1 VKVPSIKADDPGP
14 TPDAQA
20 FAEGSSDSAPEGA
33 PRSPIAYLGAMW
45 RGEVPLSQAVWRD
58 MVLVGTVVN
67 IVAMGTAFFA
77 VALGASTM
85 TGIGIHLL
93 PVPYNIFLVAAVWRS
108 AEHAPPDKAW
118 AARVGSLIWLLVA
131 FVI

>member
-1 VKVPSIKADDPGP
+1 VKIPSIKAADPGP
-14 TPDAQA
+14 APQA
-20 FAEGSSDSAPEGA
+20 FAELSPDAAPSPL
-33 PRSPIAYLGAMW
+33 PRSPIAYLGAQW
-45 RGEVPLSQAVWRD
+45 RGEVPLPQAVWRD

-67 IVAMGTAFFA
+67 IVAMGLAFLA

-85 TGIGIHLL
+85 TGITIHLL

-108 AEHAPPDKAW
+108 AEHAPADKAW
-118 AARVGSLIWLLVA
+118 AARIGSLLWLLVS